1 MRRSLAS
8 RPSTRRI
15 HFACSKGLSVRVS
28 VVLSTA
34 RKSPNAA
41 WVIGSPVRSR
51 TCSSVNRVIRR
62 PICRSAAS
70 YSWVIARV
78 ARRMFAQAQG
88 RDESANALSVMVV
101 CICSQQRSVKRFWG
115 TIIRLYRLSLTTTTC
130 IYIYMSSVW
139 ILAAVVL
146 IALPLISYVVE
157 WLRRAPVPPER
168 LSWAPDIPIRQIT
181 VGATR
186 LRYIT
191 AGQGPP
197 LVLLHTL
204 RTQLDMFQRVVSVLA
219 KQFRVYALDYPGHG
233 YSDIPKAEYTSEL
246 FVSSVAGFLDAL
258 ELRDAVVVGESI
270 GGSIALILAAR
281 HHPSVRRV
289 VAVNPYDYD
298 GGRGIRRS
306 SILANLLFG
315 INNVPIL
322 GSTFTRLRAYP
333 IVKRIFDGGVYRRSS
348 MPPALAREMYTVG
361 NRPGH
366 YRAFMSLVRHW
377 AGWERARSEYKSI
390 ERPVLLVYGDHDW
403 SRVAEREA
411 DRQAIP
417 GAQVLVVKD
426 AGHFLALDAPDELI
440 RAVVDVTKGGI

>member
-1 MRRSLAS
+1 M
-8 RPSTRRI
+8 
-15 HFACSKGLSVRVS
+15 
-28 VVLSTA
+28 
-34 RKSPNAA
+34 
-41 WVIGSPVRSR
+41 
-51 TCSSVNRVIRR
+51 
-62 PICRSAAS
+62 
-70 YSWVIARV
+70 
-78 ARRMFAQAQG
+78 
-88 RDESANALSVMVV
+88 
-101 CICSQQRSVKRFWG
+101 
-115 TIIRLYRLSLTTTTC
+115 TTG
-130 IYIYMSSVW
+130 W
-139 ILAAVVL
+139 IVAAVVL
-146 IALPLISYVVE
+146 IGLPLVSYLVE
-157 WLRRAPVPPER
+157 SLRRAPVAPAR
-168 LSWAPDIPIRQIT
+168 LSWAADIPIRQIT

-186 LRYIT
+186 LRYVT
-191 AGQGPP
+191 AGQGST

-204 RTQLDMFQRVVSVLA
+204 RTQLDMFQRLVPVLA

-233 YSDIPKAEYTSEL
+233 YSDIPQAEYTPEL

-258 ELRDAVVVGESI
+258 ALTEAVVVGESI

-322 GSTFTRLRAYP
+322 GATFTRLRTYQ
-333 IVKRIFDGGVYRRSS
+333 IVKRIFEGGVYRRSS
-348 MPPALAREMYTVG
+348 MLPALAREMYAVG
-361 NRPGH
+361 NRGGH

-377 AGWERARSEYKSI
+377 AGWERARAEYQSI
-390 ERPVLLVYGDHDW
+390 DTPVLLVYGDHDW

-417 GAQVLVVKD
+417 GAQFRTVKE

-440 RAVVDVTKGGI
+440 RAVLGFTKGGA

>member
-1 MRRSLAS
+1 
-8 RPSTRRI
+8 
-15 HFACSKGLSVRVS
+15 
-28 VVLSTA
+28 
-34 RKSPNAA
+34 
-41 WVIGSPVRSR
+41 
-51 TCSSVNRVIRR
+51 
-62 PICRSAAS
+62 
-70 YSWVIARV
+70 
-78 ARRMFAQAQG
+78 
-88 RDESANALSVMVV
+88 
-101 CICSQQRSVKRFWG
+101 
-115 TIIRLYRLSLTTTTC
+115 
-130 IYIYMSSVW
+130 
-139 ILAAVVL
+139 
-146 IALPLISYVVE
+146 
-157 WLRRAPVPPER
+157 
-168 LSWAPDIPIRQIT
+168 
-181 VGATR
+181 
-186 LRYIT
+186 
-191 AGQGPP
+191 
-197 LVLLHTL
+197 VLLHTL
-204 RTQLDMFQRVVSVLA
+204 RTQLDMFQRVVPVLA
-219 KQFRVYALDYPGHG
+219 KQFRVYALDHPGHG
-233 YSDIPKAEYTSEL
+233 YSDIPQAEYTPEL

-258 ELRDAVVVGESI
+258 EIREAVVVGESI

-390 ERPVLLVYGDHDW
+390 DRPVLLVYGDHDW
-403 SRVAEREA
+403 SRVAERQA

-417 GAQVLVVKD
+417 GAQLLVVKD

-440 RAVVDVTKGGI
+440 RAVLDFTKGGI